1 MDWAIFIPTEFHGTA
16 PMRVVLICIRWPFGR
31 TVINVAYGRSPT
43 QLRQRAET
51 AGATPGPYADI
62 SGGHYEGRTDCRKP
76 ASFAVALYCGI
87 GSSSLNALVKAF
99 DRLHMVRAWK
109 SSCTG

>member
-1 MDWAIFIPTEFHGTA
+1 MDWTEFIATEFHRSTPVLHLRAAIVRHCCRRTKKRHTA
-16 PMRVVLICIRWPFGR
+16 LPL
-31 TVINVAYGRSPT
+31 PT
-43 QLRQRAET
+43 FSET
-51 AGATPGPYADI
+51 GYGPYAEFLLE
-62 SGGHYEGRTDCRKP
+62 SYERRTDCRKP

-99 DRLHMVRAWK
+99 DKLHMVRGWN